1 MAGLIKVISG
11 EMFSGKSDELARL
24 TRECLSQGYRVEVF
38 FPAMSTRSVTRDIQE
53 RLRPHDNLS
62 LRAIK
67 DADAGQMAHLVSVDA
82 QVIVI
87 DEAQFFSPAIVSLVR
102 EWRRQGLLVLI
113 GGLDQDYLEHPF
125 GCMGD
130 LMCIANEVVK
140 FHAFC
145 ADCGSQD
152 AFISHRI
159 SHETGQ
165 VSVGENYIP
174 LCEDCYARRT
184 VRQEERVFAD

>member
-11 EMFSGKSDELARL
+11 EMFSGKSEELARL
-24 TRECLSQGYRVEVF
+24 TRECLCQGYRVHVF
-38 FPAMSTRSVTRDIQE
+38 FPAMSTRGSMRDIAA
-53 RLRPHDNLS
+53 RLRPHENLT

-67 DADAGQMAHLVSVDA
+67 DADASQMVHRVSEDVE
-82 QVIVI
+82 VVVI
-87 DEAQFFSPAIVSLVR
+87 DEAQFFSPAIVPVVR
-102 EWRRQGLLVLI
+102 EWRREGLLVLI

-140 FHAFC
+140 LHAFC

-152 AFISHRI
+152 AFISHRM
-159 SHETGQ
+159 SRETGQ
-165 VSVGENYIP
+165 VSVGESYRP
-174 LCEDCYARRT
+174 LCEDCYAKRT
-184 VRQEERVFAD
+184 ERQEERVFAD